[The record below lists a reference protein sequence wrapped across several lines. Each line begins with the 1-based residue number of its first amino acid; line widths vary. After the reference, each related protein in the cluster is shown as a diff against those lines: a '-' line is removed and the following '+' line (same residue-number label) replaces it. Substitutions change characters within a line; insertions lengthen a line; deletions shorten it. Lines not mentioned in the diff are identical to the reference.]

1 MSGSTTGSIKSVTPM
16 HQDGSFPKEESAIW
30 QNAIQRYYD
39 ELGRGGIKGPAI
51 EKDLWNVKSPMDLL
65 EQVKNLEPP
74 DSRASRA
81 WLGFIN
87 RLEPILRGL
96 NDFASITA
104 WALGMDGRVAAV
116 VWGSIRLILSVSE
129 YSVLGAQLC

>member
-1 MSGSTTGSIKSVTPM
+1 MRQGS
-16 HQDGSFPKEESAIW
+16 SFPKEKSAIW

-39 ELGRGGIKGPAI
+39 ELKRGGIKGPVI
-51 EKDLWNVKSPMDLL
+51 EKDLWNVKSPMELL
-65 EQVKNLEPP
+65 EQVRNLEPP
-74 DSRASRA
+74 DSRASGA
-81 WLGFIN
+81 WPDFIS
-87 RLEPILRGL
+87 RLKPILFGL

-104 WALGMDGRVAAV
+104 WALGMDGKVAAV